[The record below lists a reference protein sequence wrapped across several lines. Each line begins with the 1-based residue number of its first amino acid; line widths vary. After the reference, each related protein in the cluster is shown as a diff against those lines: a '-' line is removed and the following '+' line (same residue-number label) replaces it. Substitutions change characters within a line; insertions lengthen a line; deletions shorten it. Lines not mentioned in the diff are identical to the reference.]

1 MGIMLM
7 IKTLE
12 LEKVRSKITTE
23 KGVVNPNLLTRY
35 YLDGILIGVEHND
48 NVGTLLNF
56 TDSTEEVVEVLDKY
70 FIRYEIDEM
79 Y

>member
-1 MGIMLM
+1 MLV

-12 LEKVRSKITTE
+12 LEKVKSKITTE
-23 KGVVNPNLLTRY
+23 KGKVNPNLLTRY
-35 YLDGILIGVEHND
+35 YLDGILIRVEHKE

-56 TDSTEEVVEVLDKY
+56 TDNTDEVVEVLDKY
-70 FIRYEIDEM
+70 FIRYEIDEL

>member
-1 MGIMLM
+1 MLV

-12 LEKVRSKITTE
+12 LEKVKSKISTE
-23 KGVVNPNLLTRY
+23 KGVVNPNILTRY
-35 YLDGILIGVEHND
+35 YLDGILIGVEHSKAE
-48 NVGTLLNF
+48 GTLLNL
-56 TDSTEEVVEVLDKY
+56 TDNTEEVVDVLDKY

>member
-1 MGIMLM
+1 MLV

-12 LEKVRSKITTE
+12 LEKIKSKITTE
-23 KGVVNPNLLTRY
+23 KGVVNQNLLTRY
-35 YLDGILIGVEHND
+35 YLDGILIGVEHKE
-48 NVGTLLNF
+48 NVGTLLNC

-70 FIRYEIDEM
+70 FIRYEIDAL

>member
-1 MGIMLM
+1 MLM

>member
-1 MGIMLM
+1 MLV

-12 LEKVRSKITTE
+12 LEKIKSKITTE

-35 YLDGILIGVEHND
+35 YLDGILIGVEHKE
-48 NVGTLLNF
+48 NVGTLLNC

-70 FIRYEIDEM
+70 FIRYEIDAL
-79 Y
+79 YQ

>member
-1 MGIMLM
+1 MLV

-12 LEKVRSKITTE
+12 LEKVKSKITTE
-23 KGVVNPNLLTRY
+23 KGKVNPNLLTRY
-35 YLDGILIGVEHND
+35 YLDGILIGVEHKE

-56 TDSTEEVVEVLDKY
+56 TDNTDEVVEVLDKY
-70 FIRYEIDEM
+70 FIRYEIDEL

>member
-1 MGIMLM
+1 MLM

-12 LEKVRSKITTE
+12 LEKVKSKITTE
-23 KGVVNPNLLTRY
+23 KGVVNPNVLTTY
-35 YLDGILIGVEHND
+35 YLDDVLIGVEHSKV
-48 NVGTLLNF
+48 VGTLLNF
-56 TDSTEEVVEVLDKY
+56 TDNIEDVVNVLDKY

>member
-1 MGIMLM
+1 MLV

-12 LEKVRSKITTE
+12 LEKVKSKITTE
-23 KGVVNPNLLTRY
+23 KGVVNPNVLTRY
-35 YLDGILIGVEHND
+35 YLDSVLIGVEHKE

-56 TDSTEEVVEVLDKY
+56 TDNTEELAEVLDKY
-70 FIRYEIDEM
+70 FIRYETDGL